1 MQEKTLLDETDL
13 AIFHAV
19 EIAPRASWATVGA
32 AVGVDPVTAARRWD
46 SMQEA
51 NLAWVTCYPLLTRGM
66 AAAFLQIQCKVAC
79 VRAVAAIIAELPH
92 AMTVEIVS
100 GSSDIFMVACAK
112 SHQDLSELILESLPR
127 IPGVE
132 KILSQPTV
140 ATHLDRGLAAAGSME
155 PGSRSR
161 LPAHD
166 RGTLVPSTGRT
177 DDLDWAICMELS
189 RDGRSSVAALARAVG
204 ASESSVKRRV
214 SKLISAGALHVRA
227 ALAPAAI
234 PTSAIVWIGLRVPAG
249 DVGEAV
255 SRITALT
262 GTTYLGLAAGPT
274 NMHVRVALPHLA
286 ALEAFE
292 AKIHHINPRIDIEG
306 RMVVLE
312 IVRYASRTFDK
323 HGRVTGT
330 ASNDIRASSP

>member
-1 MQEKTLLDETDL
+1 MLPDETDL

-19 EIAPRASWATVGA
+19 ELAPRASWAAVGA

-46 SMQEA
+46 AMQEA
-51 NLAWVTCYPLLTRGM
+51 DLAWVTCYPLLTREM
-66 AAAFLQIQCKVAC
+66 AAAFLQIQCTVAC
-79 VRAVAAIIAELPH
+79 VRAVAAIIAELPN

-112 SHQDLSELILESLPR
+112 SQQDLSELILESLPR

-140 ATHLDRGLAAAGSME
+140 ATHLDRGLAAAGSLE

-161 LPAHD
+161 LPAAN
-166 RGTLVPSTGRT
+166 RSTLVPSTGRI
-177 DDLDWAICMELS
+177 DDLDWAICLELA
-189 RDGRSSVAALARAVG
+189 RDGRSSIAALARAVA
-204 ASESSVKRRV
+204 ASESSVRRRV
-214 SKLISAGALHVRA
+214 SQLTSGGALHVRA
-227 ALAPAAI
+227 ALAPAAL
-234 PTSAIVWIGLRVPAG
+234 PTSAIVWVSLRVPAG

-255 SRITALT
+255 SRITRLAE
-262 GTTYLGLAAGPT
+262 TTYLGLSAGPT
-274 NMHVRVALPHLA
+274 NMQVRVALPHLA

-292 AKIHHINPRIDIEG
+292 TRIHQINPRIDIDG

-323 HGRVTGT
+323 SGRVTGT
-330 ASNDIRASSP
+330 VSNDIRSS